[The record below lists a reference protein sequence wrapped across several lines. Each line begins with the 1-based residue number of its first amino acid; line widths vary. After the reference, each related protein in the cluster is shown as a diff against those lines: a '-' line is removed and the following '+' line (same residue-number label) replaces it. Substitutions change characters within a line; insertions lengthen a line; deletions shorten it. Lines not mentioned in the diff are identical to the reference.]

1 MARPVGRQILA
12 SIVYKDFTFPNN
24 PATTSY
30 KIDRSYVKHK
40 YPELSGAE
48 LEDLSPNACVISGSG
63 EFFGPNAYSNW
74 NQLLREYKKTG
85 VGNVSHPIF
94 TDITRGLMVSLTA
107 DVEPM
112 PEYVKYSFEI
122 IADTEPTINECLGR
136 YISVLSAPIDTS
148 GGGSG
153 SGAGSGSGGAGGELV
168 HIVVYGECL
177 SVICARYAAKYGTVI
192 SWRKIATYNSMKN
205 PDLIFPGDKIKI
217 YYPT

>member
-1 MARPVGRQILA
+1 MARPVGKQVLP
-12 SIVYKDFTFPNN
+12 SIVYKDFVFPNN

-48 LEDLSPNACVISGSG
+48 LEDLSPNACVITGNG

-74 NQLLREYKKTG
+74 NQLLREYKKVG

-122 IADTEPTINECLGR
+122 VADTEPTINECIGR
-136 YISVLSAPIDTS
+136 YISVLSQAIDT
-148 GGGSG
+148 SG
-153 SGAGSGSGGAGGELV
+153 SGAGGNGGGSGNGGGELV
-168 HIVVYGECL
+168 HTVVSGECL
-177 SVICARYAAKYGTVI
+177 SVICARYAAKFSTVI
-192 SWRKIATYNSMKN
+192 SWPKIATYNSLKN
-205 PDLIFPGDKIKI
+205 PHLIYPGDKIKI